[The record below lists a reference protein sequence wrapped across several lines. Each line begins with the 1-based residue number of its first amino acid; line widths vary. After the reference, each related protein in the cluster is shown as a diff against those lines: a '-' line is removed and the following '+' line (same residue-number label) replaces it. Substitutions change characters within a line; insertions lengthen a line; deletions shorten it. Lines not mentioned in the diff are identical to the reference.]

1 MNQDKEMEREESGK
15 NWKGWFIVC
24 TLAILFLIYGVFM
37 YFVVGD
43 KGPPDWDFGNVE
55 DIPGQ
60 SVYSTNPAGQGPA
73 TVPEPQHVSQK
84 PPLVELGASKEKP
97 SPQ

>member
-1 MNQDKEMEREESGK
+1 MEREADGK
-15 NWKGWFIVC
+15 NWKGWLIVC

-43 KGPPDWDFGNVE
+43 KGPPDWNFGNVE

-60 SVYSTNPAGQGPA
+60 SVYSTHPAVRGA
-73 TVPEPQHVSQK
+73 ACTPEPQHVSQK
-84 PPLVELGASKEKP
+84 PPLSETAVLKEKP
-97 SPQ
+97 

>member
-1 MNQDKEMEREESGK
+1 MSQDKEMQREEGGK

-43 KGPPDWDFGNVE
+43 KGPPDWNFGNVE

-60 SVYSTNPAGQGPA
+60 SVYSTNPAVQGPA
-73 TVPEPQHVSQK
+73 AAPEPQHVSQK
-84 PPLVELGASKEKP
+84 PALVETGVPKGKP
-97 SPQ
+97 